1 MDRRWITY
9 NEMKHIMSMHAF
21 RRTQGTRRPGSGW
34 THGALALLAWWGAQ
48 TCAAQPLD
56 LMQAWTRAREADPD
70 MVATL
75 AVRSTAQ
82 GLRQQADAV
91 WRPSVVASATGG
103 AMRQESRTE
112 GASFSTPTLAATSG
126 VNFNTSVNHG
136 TLGRWAVQA
145 RQPLYNPE
153 RDAQRLQLGVW
164 AAAAEW
170 QADLQQQQLMLR
182 TVQRYLDVVVADR
195 RLQVLR
201 QQLAAVERAYVE
213 AKDRYALGDAP
224 ITDTYE
230 AAARARGLQAQVSA
244 ADSDRTMARTVL
256 ADSIGGVSDQLS
268 LRVPGPVG
276 AWRLPPLDASLA
288 VARQGNPSLLLQ
300 GAQLQSSLQEANK
313 HTSKAAPTLDAV
325 AVVTRDHLSGQGDYG
340 AASTQQSQQMLG
352 VTLTVPLYTGGWRDG
367 KWREAQGQADKAAA
381 ELESAQ
387 RQVQQ
392 QLRATWLSL
401 STGPTRV
408 LALQE
413 ALKAS
418 AARLD
423 ATRLGR
429 QVGDRTTLELLA
441 AENDHAAA
449 ELALLQLRADLLL
462 ARLRFDALQG
472 RLDEQSLQE
481 ANAGLID
488 ATAAPVPVR

>member
-1 MDRRWITY
+1 
-9 NEMKHIMSMHAF
+9 MKHNMSMQ
-21 RRTQGTRRPGSGW
+21 RLRETQVAWRASALW
-34 THGALALLAWWGAQ
+34 ANGALAMLACLGAQ
-48 TCAAQPLD
+48 MSVAQPLD
-56 LMQAWTRAREADPD
+56 LMQAWTRARQTDPQ
-70 MVATL
+70 MAATQ

-82 GLRQQADAV
+82 ALRQQADAI

-103 AMRQESRTE
+103 AMNQASRVA
-112 GASFSTPTLAATSG
+112 GAEFSGPGMSSVSG

-136 TLGRWAVQA
+136 TVGRWSVQA

-153 RDAQRLQLGVW
+153 REAQRQQLGVG
-164 AAAAEW
+164 AAAADW
-170 QADLQQQQLMLR
+170 QADLQQQQLMLA
-182 TVQRYLDVVVADR
+182 TAQRYLDVVLADR
-195 RLQVLR
+195 RWQVLR
-201 QQLAAVERAYVE
+201 QQLVAVERAYTE

-224 ITDTYE
+224 ITDTHE

-244 ADSDRTMARTVL
+244 ADSDRSMARTVL
-256 ADSIGGVSDQLS
+256 ADSIGGVPDQLS
-268 LRVPGPVG
+268 LRVPGPMG
-276 AWRLPPLDASLA
+276 SWRLPSLEESIA
-288 VARQGNPSLLLQ
+288 VARSGNPGLLLQ
-300 GAQLQSSLQEANK
+300 GAQVQSSLQEANK
-313 HTSKAAPTLDAV
+313 HTMKAAPTLDAV
-325 AVVTRDHLSGQGDYG
+325 AVLARDHLSGQGDYG
-340 AASTQQSQQMLG
+340 SASTQQSQQMLG

-367 KWREAQGQADKAAA
+367 KWREAQGQADNATA
-381 ELESAQ
+381 ELQTAQ

-392 QLRATWLSL
+392 QLRATWLAL
-401 STGPTRV
+401 NTGPTRV

-441 AENDHAAA
+441 AENDLAAA

-472 RLDEQSLQE
+472 RLSEQSLQE
-481 ANAGLID
+481 VNASLGD
-488 ATAAPVPVR
+488 AAVDALPTR